1 MKEQKPLLQSKK
13 AEDCLHGEQRLKVV
27 LFFLVLYVGAVAVWI
42 LPLRPTYSDVEK
54 RELTKF
60 PDFSWEALASGTYF
74 DEISTWFA
82 DTFPGRELWT
92 TANGYMKNLYGVGDT
107 EVIGNIHGGGEE
119 IPEVPSRP
127 TVPIPSDPDTVE
139 EE

>member
-1 MKEQKPLLQSKK
+1 MRRKTSPLQSKK
-13 AEDCLHGEQRLKVV
+13 ARECLRWEQGLKAV

-60 PDFSWEALASGTYF
+60 PEFSWDALVSGTYF
-74 DEISTWFA
+74 DDISTWFS

-92 TANGYMKNLYGVGDT
+92 TANGYLKNLYGVGDT

-127 TVPIPSDPDTVE
+127 TVPIPTDPAT
-139 EE
+139 